1 MNVGFNTS
9 QFDLEKIR
17 RLIEK
22 KSSEVV
28 EHVALKTYNAI
39 LLNEFPYYSGSYIS
53 SWNINVGAPDTSFNA
68 PSAWGTRGPNVQ
80 YAIPE
85 VKYDI
90 DQVNPY
96 QSVFISNYAP
106 HAYQVEF
113 NGTPKHPDP
122 WMIAHHA
129 VSSASTSFRFF

>member
-22 KSSEVV
+22 KASEVV
-28 EHVALKTYNAI
+28 ERVALKTYNA
-39 LLNEFPYYSGSYIS
+39 
-53 SWNINVGAPDTSFNA
+53 
-68 PSAWGTRGPNVQ
+68 AWGTRGPNVQ

-90 DQVNPY
+90 GQVNPY